1 MIGPD
6 YTFKTFEATVHYEEL
21 KKIETFT
28 KGTADSLGVAVEITC
43 AMQYFLR
50 PEDLKD
56 LHQQYD
62 LYYKY
67 GFIDFFLAT
76 HERSKGGSGAKMKTE
91 SETRERREK
100 M

>member
-1 MIGPD
+1 M
-6 YTFKTFEATVHYEEL
+6 HYEEL
-21 KKIETFT
+21 KKIATFT

-67 GFIDFFLAT
+67 GFINFFLASYCPSLYFCVGQV
-76 HERSKGGSGAKMKTE
+76 RISGPKE
-91 SETRERREK
+91 GLERR
-100 M
+100 

>member
-1 MIGPD
+1 M
-6 YTFKTFEATVHYEEL
+6 HYEEL

-28 KGTADSLGVAVEITC
+28 KGSADSLGVAVEITC

-67 GFIDFFLAT
+67 GFVDSFLASYPVFLR
-76 HERSKGGSGAKMKTE
+76 RSSIMSDPKEGL
-91 SETRERREK
+91 ERR
-100 M
+100 

>member
-1 MIGPD
+1 M
-6 YTFKTFEATVHYEEL
+6 HYEEL

-28 KGTADSLGVAVEITC
+28 KGSADSLGVAVEVTC

-67 GFIDFFLAT
+67 GFVDSFLASYPVFLLRSST
-76 HERSKGGSGAKMKTE
+76 HERPKGVW
-91 SETRERREK
+91 SEDEKRE
-100 M
+100 